1 MPSDVYSVLH
11 EESQPRAGL
20 FTDRLKELCM
30 SIVLLAVLLLS
41 PVAGLVRQAYPA
53 CVPDHM
59 ENFRPILSQDPG
71 ITVPGSWPSRLAQ
84 LSYNLLL
91 FFFFRV

>member
-1 MPSDVYSVLH
+1 M
-11 EESQPRAGL
+11 
-20 FTDRLKELCM
+20 FTDKLKGLCM
-30 SIVLLAVLLLS
+30 SIVLLTVLLLS

-59 ENFRPILSQDPG
+59 ENFQPILSQDPG

-84 LSYNLLL
+84 LSYNL
-91 FFFFRV
+91 FFCFFRVLSTCQDLDK